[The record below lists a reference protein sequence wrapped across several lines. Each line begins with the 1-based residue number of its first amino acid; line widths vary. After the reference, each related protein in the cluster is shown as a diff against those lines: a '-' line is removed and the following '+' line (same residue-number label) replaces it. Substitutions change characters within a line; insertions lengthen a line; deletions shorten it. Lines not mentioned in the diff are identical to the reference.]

1 MTYHTYTIK
10 SLLNVPY
17 PSQTSTPWAASRIE
31 QVKKKTAS
39 DEIGCVEVWP
49 QEGGVKK
56 TSSEE
61 KG

>member
-1 MTYHTYTIK
+1 VSPGLTEKK
-10 SLLNVPY
+10 SVYLSLGFFY
-17 PSQTSTPWAASRIE
+17 DS
-31 QVKKKTAS
+31 KKKTAS

-61 KG
+61 KGSPKG